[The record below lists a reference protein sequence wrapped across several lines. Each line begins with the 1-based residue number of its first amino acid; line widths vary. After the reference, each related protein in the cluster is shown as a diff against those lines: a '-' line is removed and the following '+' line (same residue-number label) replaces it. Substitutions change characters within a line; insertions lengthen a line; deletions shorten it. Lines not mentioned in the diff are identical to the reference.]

1 MSHSFSL
8 VYLLP
13 LTYLSS
19 PSPPSLHHQVAC
31 GGDIAAKFDYNSGTY
46 AYQAIPQKAEDVFT
60 QITEVYVN
68 AVRAEPQVS

>member
-1 MSHSFSL
+1 M
-8 VYLLP
+8 
-13 LTYLSS
+13 
-19 PSPPSLHHQVAC
+19 AC

-68 AVRAEPQVS
+68 AVRAEPQALEQEIAKANRLFDEWLSLTQTALK